1 MRKDAS
7 EAQPERRHLRRR
19 RVLLSGVVSDANGQ
33 SAIDCTIRD
42 MSVRGAQVQL
52 PRALQ
57 LDKENYLVDTR
68 NEIAYLAKVSWTKA
82 DRAGLSFVRS
92 YELASDLPTQL
103 RFLERLLFD
112 AKLRQVRA
120 LMRRGLPVE
129 EATRTVGVSEKYLE
143 RFDELRGIDKGISR
157 LLHHAMRLLGKS
169 G

>member
-1 MRKDAS
+1 MRKDAL

-19 RVLLSGVVSDANGQ
+19 RVLLSGVVSDADGQ

-57 LDKENYLVDTR
+57 LDKEIYLVDTR
-68 NEIAYLAKVSWTKA
+68 NEIAYLAKVSWIEA

-103 RFLERLLFD
+103 RFLEKLLFD

-129 EATRTVGVSEKYLE
+129 EAIRTVGLSEKYLE
-143 RFDELRGIDKGISR
+143 RFDELGGIDKGASR

>member
-7 EAQPERRHLRRR
+7 EAQPERRPLRRR

-57 LDKENYLVDTR
+57 LDKEIYLVDTR
-68 NEIAYLAKVSWTKA
+68 NEIAYLAKVSWIKA

-103 RFLERLLFD
+103 RFLESFSST
-112 AKLRQVRA
+112 QN
-120 LMRRGLPVE
+120 
-129 EATRTVGVSEKYLE
+129 
-143 RFDELRGIDKGISR
+143 
-157 LLHHAMRLLGKS
+157 
-169 G
+169 